1 MTERQLEEYRAL
13 RATIR
18 ERGTARVWVFIVG
31 LTAWACLTVATAA
44 LATLPVATL
53 LPLLVL
59 AAAFEAVLA
68 IHTGVERIGR
78 YLQVFFEDAA
88 ADQGWEHRVMAYG
101 RMFPGGGSDPV
112 FTAYFLTAAV
122 FNFVPVLLAGAVPIE
137 YGVVG
142 VIHVLFIIRLLLS
155 KSHAAHQRAND
166 LQRFQQIKE
175 RETS

>member
-1 MTERQLEEYRAL
+1 
-13 RATIR
+13 
-18 ERGTARVWVFIVG
+18 
-31 LTAWACLTVATAA
+31 
-44 LATLPVATL
+44 
-53 LPLLVL
+53 
-59 AAAFEAVLA
+59 
-68 IHTGVERIGR
+68 
-78 YLQVFFEDAA
+78 
-88 ADQGWEHRVMAYG
+88 MAYG

>member
-1 MTERQLEEYRAL
+1 MTDRQIEEYRAL

-18 ERGTARVWVFIVG
+18 ERGTMRVWVFIVG
-31 LTAWACLTVATAA
+31 IAVWASLAVATAA

-53 LPLLVL
+53 LPLLIL

-78 YLQVFFEDAA
+78 YIQVFFEDVS
-88 ADQGWEHRVMAYG
+88 DPGWEHRVMAFG
-101 RMFPGGGSDPV
+101 RLFPGAGSDPV
-112 FTAYFLTAAV
+112 FTAYFLTATV

-142 VIHVLFIIRLLLS
+142 AIHVIFIIRLLLS
-155 KSHAAHQRAND
+155 KSHAAHQRSMD
-166 LQRFQQIKE
+166 LERFQKIKE
-175 RETS
+175 QN